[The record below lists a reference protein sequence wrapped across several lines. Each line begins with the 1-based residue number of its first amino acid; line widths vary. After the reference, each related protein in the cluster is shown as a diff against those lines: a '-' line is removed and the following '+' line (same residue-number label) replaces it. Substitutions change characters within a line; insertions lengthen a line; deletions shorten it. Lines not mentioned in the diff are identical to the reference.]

1 MKSPM
6 ASHPKVKKFLAGSV
20 LCILFAGVTLLQTFP
35 LSLDPAHAV
44 YDPGDP
50 LLNVWILSWVGEH
63 LVQGPFRLFEANI
76 FYPYHQ
82 TLAFSEHLLP
92 LSILSAPVYFLSR
105 NPILRY
111 NLLLYLTFVLNA
123 LGMFFL
129 VGHLTRNKWAGVVS
143 GLIFSFSAFK
153 IMHISHLQLL
163 SSMGIPWCF
172 LYLHK
177 WMADKTWKDAVLF
190 SFFFMLQALSCVYYG
205 LFSMVILV
213 LILPLFLLFNKRSFD
228 LPSLAKLA
236 APLVLAGGI
245 LYAFSLPYLR
255 VFRALGLKRGLAAGA
270 EVQNYLA
277 VVPTN
282 LLFGRLL
289 SGWGEPERYL
299 FPGLAACVLMIV
311 AIAGRRTFAARADRS
326 GIVRRI
332 DKVANILFLIL
343 VAANLLSLVVALAG
357 GVSFAWGGLKFSAN
371 RAEKP
376 LLFLFVLGALFLAA
390 KVVERLRARPEADR
404 SAWILGY
411 SILAFWAALLSFGA
425 VFTLSGKSTTAFPMP
440 FPWFFRHV
448 TGFDGIREPV
458 RISVF
463 VLFGI
468 SVLAGFGWERI
479 LAKMTKKAWRGVLTG
494 ALLVFINLEYLSIPI
509 EGISVPV
516 GKDLPPTYAWLK
528 EQGKEAVVLELPF
541 AEWIPCEA
549 LYLYFSTYHK
559 KRIVNGYSGFIPA
572 SAYWLKETFRKFPD
586 PESLR
591 LLEALH
597 VDFVV
602 FHTKLLPPA
611 FVPGVAAQI
620 ESLTGGELRLAA
632 RFQYPFSRPNTF
644 KEFLGDDLVFSVHP
658 ERAFRKSGPAEESPA
673 MAEIPSDQWRI
684 TVSQNQLAASL
695 MTDKDLASGWTSE
708 KAIRPGEFIQID
720 LGKARDVRRVSIF
733 GGATYY
739 DYGLDFQMEI
749 SDDGAH
755 WRPVP
760 SRFSKAEFCLSLIAD
775 QVHANQDLWLE
786 GGPAR
791 YLKIIQTGK
800 SEAFSWSVSELRIF
814 ERLPSAGRPAPNEA
828 R

>member
-1 MKSPM
+1 MKLPI
-6 ASHPKVKKFLAGSV
+6 AGYPKVKKILAGAV
-20 LCILFAGVTLLQTFP
+20 LCLLFAGVTFLQTLP

-63 LVQGPFRLFEANI
+63 LAQGPVGLFEANI
-76 FYPYHQ
+76 FYPHHQ

-92 LSILSAPVYFLSR
+92 LSVLSAPFYWLSR

-111 NLLLYLTFVLNA
+111 NLLLYLTFILNA
-123 LGMFFL
+123 LGMFYL
-129 VGHLTRNKWAGVVS
+129 VRRLTGNKWAGVVS
-143 GLIFSFSAFK
+143 GLVFSFSAFK

-177 WMADKTWKDAVLF
+177 WMAKKTWTNAVLF
-190 SFFFMLQALSCVYYG
+190 ALFFLLQALSCVYYG
-205 LFSMVILV
+205 LFSMAILV
-213 LILPLFLLFNKRSFD
+213 VVLPLFLLFNKRSFD

-236 APLVLAGGI
+236 VPLVLAGGV

-277 VVPTN
+277 VGPTN
-282 LLFGRLL
+282 LLFGRIL
-289 SGWGEPERYL
+289 SGWGAPERYL

-311 AIAGRRTFAARADRS
+311 AIAGARTLAAKVDKS
-326 GIVRRI
+326 GIVRRAGKAAKI
-332 DKVANILFLIL
+332 VFLVL

-357 GVSFAWGGLKFSAN
+357 GLSFAWGGLRFSAN

-376 LLFLFVLGALFLAA
+376 LLFLFVLGALYLGGRVA
-390 KVVERLRARPEADR
+390 VRLRARPEADR
-404 SAWILGY
+404 NAWILGY

-425 VFTLSGKSTTAFPMP
+425 VFTLSGKLTTAFPMP

-448 TGFDGIREPV
+448 TGFDGIREPA
-458 RISVF
+458 RFAVF
-463 VLFGI
+463 ALFGI

-479 LAKMTKKAWRGVLTG
+479 LSKMTKKAWRGVLTG
-494 ALLVFINLEYLSIPI
+494 ALLVFLNLEYLSLPI

-516 GKDLPPTYAWLK
+516 GKEMPPTYTWLK
-528 EQGKEAVVLELPF
+528 EKNKEAVVLELPF

-586 PESLR
+586 AESLR
-591 LLEALH
+591 LLEALP

-602 FHTKLLPPA
+602 FHAKLLPA
-611 FVPGVAAQI
+611 ALIPGVAAQI
-620 ESLTGGELRLAA
+620 ESLGGGKISLAA
-632 RFQYPFSRPNTF
+632 RFQYSFSRPNTF
-644 KEFLGDDLVFSVHP
+644 KEFLGDDLVFAVHP
-658 ERAFRKSGPAEESPA
+658 ERAVLKPGPAVKPTA
-673 MAEIPSDQWRI
+673 PAEIPSDQWRI
-684 TVSQNQLAASL
+684 TVSQNQAEASL
-695 MTDKDLASGWTSE
+695 MTDKDLTSGWTSK
-708 KAIRPGEFIQID
+708 KAIEPGEFIQVD
-720 LGKARDVRRVSIF
+720 LGKTRDIRGVSIF

-739 DYGLDFQMEI
+739 DYGLDFQIEI
-749 SDDGAH
+749 SDDGTH
-755 WRPVP
+755 WRSVP
-760 SRFSKAEFCLSLIAD
+760 ARFSKAEFCLSLIAD
-775 QVHANQDLWLE
+775 QVHAHQDLRLD

-800 SEAFSWSVSELRIF
+800 SEAFSWSVAELRIF
-814 ERLPSAGRPAPNEA
+814 ERSSSN
-828 R
+828 